1 MDASGGFLVHR
12 MLRHV
17 AAAAVLALAL
27 AACGGEPDDEVTTDV
42 EEAADTEEEA
52 DTEDD
57 AADGAD
63 DGTAAPD
70 DAGGALLET
79 ASLDLG
85 EILVDADGM
94 TLYLFDP
101 DEQGPSTCYDECA
114 GNWPPL
120 LTDGDPAAG
129 TGVDEALLGTTERDD
144 GTSQVTYGGWPLYH
158 WAADEAEGD
167 ATGQGVQD
175 VWWVLAPDGTPIR
188 DTADAG
194 SAGGDGDDEE
204 TETSPSY

>member
-1 MDASGGFLVHR
+1 MHR
-12 MLRHV
+12 MLGRAV
-17 AAAAVLALAL
+17 TVAVLALAL
-27 AACGGEPDDEVTTDV
+27 AACGGEPEDEVTTDV
-42 EEAADTEEEA
+42 EEAADTAEEEEGP
-52 DTEDD
+52 TDD

-70 DAGGALLET
+70 EAGGAVLET
-79 ASLDLG
+79 ATLDIG
-85 EILVDADGM
+85 EVLVDADGM
-94 TLYLFDP
+94 TLYLFAP

-144 GTSQVTYGGWPLYH
+144 GTTQVTYDGWPLYH
-158 WAADEAEGD
+158 WAADEAAGD

-175 VWWVLAPDGTPIR
+175 VWWVVAPDGAPIR
-188 DTADAG
+188 DAG
-194 SAGGDGDDEE
+194 SDGGGGADEE
-204 TETSPSY
+204 PETSPSY